1 MTHSYISGTSLGK
14 QLRRLGLTALLAG
27 GTALAAQAQ
36 TFTYDP
42 TLSYNVAGT
51 YTDLGT
57 NGTAIATANTDD
69 ANSAAQ
75 NIGFTFTFNGTAF
88 TQFVLNTNGLLRLG
102 ASAPSAALAA
112 SPYSGAP
119 DLGPVNS
126 TDAADVN
133 LIMPFNYDLTAGTST
148 PEYRVSTTGTAGN
161 RVCTIQWKN
170 VADKAIASS
179 ATVSTLVPT
188 QYANFSFQVKLY
200 EGSNQIDFVYGTATP
215 GTGIDNPKFANIGL
229 KGNDNAAFSN
239 VITNKAS
246 VTAWSGTTFTTGPQ
260 PATNAHNFR
269 GTVAPDAGRTYRF
282 LAPVTN
288 DAGVLSVYTLGKLP
302 TAALPHTVQAAIV
315 NNGTAALTNQSVTL
329 TVSGANTFT
338 NTQTIPSLQPGFYTV
353 VSFTA
358 LPATLAAGINNVTV
372 TVPAD
377 GNNNNNSLSV
387 QQTVSSSNG
396 TFSYVP
402 SNQTNVSGNSVFGA
416 AVTGGVFATKYT
428 TQKAGTVTS
437 VSVYL
442 SEAAT
447 SGTSTTSVG
456 KTVYG
461 VVLSPTGTVLGQSA
475 NYVIQASD
483 INTYKTFTITTPPA
497 VAAGGSFLAGLAQPA
512 YTGLRFYPVATQI
525 ENPVRSDTYFSGT
538 IGSALTDI
546 STGASTIRLMMEANL
561 SVTLAT
567 SKELQRAVTV
577 YPNPSESGIFN
588 LAVQAANAASGL
600 GVEVTNQL
608 GQRVYTGTARD
619 NNTTKLDLSNLA
631 PGIYHLQVRNG
642 QEYTSSQI
650 SIVK

>member
-1 MTHSYISGTSLGK
+1 MTHAYISGAGLGQ

-36 TFTYDP
+36 TFTYSP
-42 TLSYNVAGT
+42 SLSYNLAGT

-57 NGTAIATANTDD
+57 NGTAISTTNTDD

-88 TQFVLNTNGLLRLG
+88 TQFVLNTNGLIRLG
-102 ASAPSAALAA
+102 ANAPSSALAA

-133 LIMPFNYDLTAGTST
+133 LIMPFNFDLTAGTST
-148 PEYRVSTTGTAGN
+148 PEYRVYTTGAAGS

-179 ATVSTLVPT
+179 ATVATAVPT

-215 GTGIDNPKFANIGL
+215 GTGSDAAKFANIGL
-229 KGNDNAAFSN
+229 KGNNNVALNN
-239 VITNKAS
+239 VITNKPS
-246 VTAWSGTTFTTGPQ
+246 VTAWNGTTFSTGPQ
-260 PATNAHNFR
+260 SATANAHNFR

-282 LAPVTN
+282 LPPQAN
-288 DAGVLSVYTLGKLP
+288 DAAVFTVYTLGKLP
-302 TAALPHTVQAAIV
+302 TAAPAQVVQAFII
-315 NNGTAALTNQSVTL
+315 NPGTTALASQTVTL

-338 NTQTIPSLQPGFYTV
+338 NTQTIPALPVGYGIT
-353 VSFTA
+353 VSFAA
-358 LPATLAAGINNVTV
+358 LPATLAAGVNNVTV
-372 TVPAD
+372 AVPAD
-377 GNNNNNSLSV
+377 GNTNNNSLSV
-387 QQTVSSSNG
+387 QQTVNSSG

-402 SNQTNVSGNSVFGA
+402 SDQTTVSGNSVFGA
-416 AVTGGVFATKYT
+416 ATTGGVFATKYT
-428 TQKAGTVTS
+428 TQRAGTVTS

-442 SEAAT
+442 SEAGT
-447 SGTSTTSVG
+447 SATSTTSVG

-475 NYVIQASD
+475 NYVIQTSD
-483 INTYKTFTITTPPA
+483 IGTYKTFTITTPPSI
-497 VAAGGSFLAGLAQPA
+497 AAGGSFLAGLAQPA
-512 YTGLRFYPVATQI
+512 YTGLRFYPVGTQV

-538 IGSALTDI
+538 IGGTPTDFA
-546 STGASTIRLMMEANL
+546 TANNAVRLMMEANL

-631 PGIYHLQVRNG
+631 AGIYHLQVRNG